1 MRRFVL
7 LILGLCFLTS
17 ITRPG
22 FSEKP
27 LRLFFEKNISVADDT
42 GEQHTVQQG
51 EWLFKILSSRG
62 YSGAQIQQLLPEIQ
76 AMNPHIPDLDRLLP
90 GQVIRIPEGVA
101 AAPPQPQPPRPSTDV
116 PKDSYDTR
124 AYVVQSGDTLV
135 EILQKQGVPTKLIFG
150 KYMDLFLE
158 LNPTIPDTNT
168 LRSGQEIILPVVK
181 DGTVSAPAPEKEPS
195 TRPQPA
201 GPATAPDKPVRVVE
215 VTPGAR
221 VQTSPAPQAPQPAMP
236 RAPAAPE
243 MPDAGPDAAKTASNA
258 TTAAQRRTP
267 RTGLPFIK
275 TVLSEMRFRFMPG
288 DESMFPLPGSGWLH
302 VKMFETPLAETPWG
316 ARILFC
322 PVPKSAEWIEGANR
336 LGMKV
341 CTISP
346 NWSLQEVLE
355 KVAAAFPDKF
365 RLWGAGRDMV
375 LTRGGIGLTLQAP
388 QMAISE
394 QGGKKTVNLVW
405 ARQTPGEAQ
414 LPQGLHE
421 VLEEAR
427 VKVIE
432 LDAFNELSR
441 LPTRPRESIYV
452 PVATHMDL
460 IRAINPPDPEAYFGQ
475 SLPADLN
482 TLFQELRS
490 RGHLQQGMAHASWS
504 GGLGSRIALEVPAWI
519 VSGGASRI
527 ILLDR
532 RFADPYLVS
541 VLSREGYVC
550 FVLPD

>member
-168 LRSGQEIILPVVK
+168 LRSGQEIVLPVVK
-181 DGTVSAPAPEKEPS
+181 DGTISAPAPEKEPG

-221 VQTSPAPQAPQPAMP
+221 VQTSPAPQALQPAMS
-236 RAPAAPE
+236 RTPAI
-243 MPDAGPDAAKTASNA
+243 PDKPGAGPDAAKTASNA
-258 TTAAQRRTP
+258 TTAAETRTP
-267 RTGLPFIK
+267 RTGLPFIR

-302 VKMFETPLAETPWG
+302 VKMFETPLVETPWG

-341 CTISP
+341 CTVSP

-355 KVAAAFPDKF
+355 KTAAAFPGEF
-365 RLWGAGRDMV
+365 RLWRAGRDMV

-388 QMAISE
+388 QMALVE
-394 QGGKKTVNLVW
+394 QDGKKTVNLVW

-427 VKVIE
+427 VNVIE

-460 IRAINPPDPEAYFGQ
+460 IRAINPPDPEAYFGP

-490 RGHLQQGMAHASWS
+490 KGHLQQGMAHASWS

-541 VLSREGYVC
+541 VLSHEGYMC